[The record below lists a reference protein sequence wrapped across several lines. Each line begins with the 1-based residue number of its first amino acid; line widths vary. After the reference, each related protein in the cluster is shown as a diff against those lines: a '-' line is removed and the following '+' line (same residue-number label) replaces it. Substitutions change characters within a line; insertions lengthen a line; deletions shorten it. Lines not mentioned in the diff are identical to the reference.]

1 GPAAVIT
8 TLILLGQ
15 VLELSARSRTG
26 AAVRALLNL
35 APKTA
40 RRVRGDGTEEDGALG
55 RVDVG
60 DRPRVRPGEK
70 VPVDGVVL
78 EGASAIDESMITG
91 EPIPVEKK
99 PGDRGIGAAGNGKGT
114 FRMRAE
120 KVGAE
125 MLLSRIVAMV
135 AEAQRS
141 RAPIQRLAH
150 VVSGYFVPI

>member
-40 RRVRGDGTEEDGALG
+40 RRVRGDGTEEDGGLESG
-55 RVDVG
+55 QVG
-60 DRPRVRPGEK
+60 DRRRVRPGEK

-99 PGDRGIGAAGNGKGT
+99 PGDRVIGGTVNGTRRFIMQTG
-114 FRMRAE
+114 
-120 KVGAE
+120 KVGDE
-125 MLLSRIVAMV
+125 N
-135 AEAQRS
+135 
-141 RAPIQRLAH
+141 
-150 VVSGYFVPI
+150 G